1 MGVVSVEAIYAARKE
16 DIVQAWTSAI
26 FALYPF
32 ETTGFL
38 RTQKDR
44 FANPVG
50 HATMVAAD
58 TLYDAVTGRPV
69 DDDQVRLA
77 LAELIRIRAIQDLTP
92 DQAVGALFLL
102 KPAMRKHLLTDA
114 LAEGAL
120 EEYLDAES
128 RVDSLALMA
137 FDLYM
142 ADKQAVFKGRVAELR
157 RRYSQIERWVAAQ
170 GASDLFP
177 DPIMQAAGDSTPDKP

>member
-1 MGVVSVEAIYAARKE
+1 
-16 DIVQAWTSAI
+16 
-26 FALYPF
+26 
-32 ETTGFL
+32 
-38 RTQKDR
+38 
-44 FANPVG
+44 
-50 HATMVAAD
+50 MVAAN
-58 TLYDAVTGRPV
+58 TLYDAVTGRPA

-102 KPAMRKHLLTDA
+102 KPVMRKHLLTDA

-142 ADKQAVFKGRVAELR
+142 ADKEAVFKGRVAELR
-157 RRYSQIERWVAAQ
+157 RRYSQIERWIAAQ
-170 GASDLFP
+170 SASDLFP
-177 DPIMQAAGDSTPDKP
+177 DPMQAAGGSTPDKP